1 MATPH
6 AAGVAALIKSND
18 STLVDKDPDLD
29 KKIKDKLLQSLDL
42 TGLEGKTVSGG
53 RLSAARAVGIT
64 TVSQSPLKTT
74 SPLDTYRHESEH
86 WHHRYHH
93 VLEGHRPDHAEDP
106 PKCEADLHA
115 AQEWKHTGKR
125 DGKSMTRRLGRPR

>member
-64 TVSQSPLKTT
+64 TVSQPPLKTT
-74 SPLDTYRHESEH
+74 SCTPTGTRVSTGTTVTTTFSRAIDPTTLRTHPNA
-86 WHHRYHH
+86 
-93 VLEGHRPDHAEDP
+93 RPTFTLLKNGSTPVNA
-106 PKCEADLHA
+106 
-115 AQEWKHTGKR
+115 TVR
-125 DGKSMTRRLGRPR
+125 V